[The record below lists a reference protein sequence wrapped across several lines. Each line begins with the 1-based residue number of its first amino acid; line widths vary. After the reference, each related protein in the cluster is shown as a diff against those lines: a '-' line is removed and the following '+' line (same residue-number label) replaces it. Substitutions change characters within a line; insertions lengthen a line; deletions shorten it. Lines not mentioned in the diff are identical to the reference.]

1 MDSRIHID
9 LDPDLFDP
17 LIDRAIE
24 RVLARQAKLSS
35 FADSLGDQL
44 LFSEPQAAQK
54 LGLTP
59 TALKEERLK
68 GRIHYLKRGR
78 QIKYLPEH
86 LTNYVDGWI
95 KASDDS

>member
-1 MDSRIHID
+1 MPPKID
-9 LDPDLFDP
+9 ITFDPDLFEP
-17 LIDRAIE
+17 IIEQAIE
-24 RVLARQAKLSS
+24 RVVARQAKVSS
-35 FADSLGDQL
+35 FSGSLGDQL

-68 GRIHYLKRGR
+68 GRINYLKRGR

-86 LTNYVDGWI
+86 LTEYVDGWI